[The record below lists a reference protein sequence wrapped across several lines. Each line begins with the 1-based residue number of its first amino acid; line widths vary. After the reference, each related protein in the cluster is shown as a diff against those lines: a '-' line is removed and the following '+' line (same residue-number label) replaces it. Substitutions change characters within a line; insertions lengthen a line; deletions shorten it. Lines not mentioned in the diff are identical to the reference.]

1 MSTPNSSWKRSKT
14 PMASSEKRISVSVG
28 NCERMPPAALL
39 VVPLPTASRSGA
51 DRRLRGPTD
60 ARSCLARPVRFD
72 DEHLRRREPAAE
84 GPGAEADQGSPH
96 HHPDGGARTRRRPPQ
111 RVTRRR
117 LSPLRQLITRQD
129 LDGVVVQVH
138 DSDSRPS
145 AAGRDERDRTGDA
158 CRRSTTSY
166 PPRPN
171 VRSTTSSTAATTGG
185 RSKG

>member
-1 MSTPNSSWKRSKT
+1 MLQPTTPPPITTALAVGEIVMRSGRYHAWPGGDSTP
-14 PMASSEKRISVSVG
+14 
-28 NCERMPPAALL
+28 
-39 VVPLPTASRSGA
+39 RSGA
-51 DRRLRGPTD
+51 DRRLRRPTD
-60 ARSCLARPVRFD
+60 ARSCLARPVRLD